1 MKHNVRIISLIVA
14 ICCLLSY
21 VPVNAITIPTT
32 AEPEIV
38 LSSASGEAGDEV
50 TVDISLSGN
59 PGVAYLK
66 LKVDYN
72 ADLSIVK
79 AENKGVLAVTFTTS
93 KTTSVKPYVL
103 QWMGASDSSNDGV
116 IATVTFKIA
125 DNASV
130 GEKSISVA
138 VDECYNAEF
147 DDVTFD
153 VVNGNI
159 TVSDAGD
166 PGTDPGVEP
175 TSPQIAI
182 PSETVTCGENVT
194 LNVNLS
200 DNSGIAYLKLKV
212 DYDHTA
218 LSLVSASNL
227 GVLSGTFTTSK
238 TTSVKPY
245 VLQWMGADNSTDNG
259 TIATVTFTA
268 LKEGETTVSITVDEC
283 YNEEFDDV
291 AITTS
296 NATVLVSP
304 AECTHQN
311 TEIRDAQTATCC
323 ETGYTGDTYCTDC
336 GEKVASGSVIPATG
350 NHVDADGEWETDG
363 SEHWHTCYYGTK
375 FDVSAHKGGA
385 ATCTEKAKC
394 TLCGVEYSGYG
405 AHGETEIRNAKE
417 ATCCENGYTGDT
429 YCKDCNN
436 KIASGSVI
444 PATGNHVDADG
455 KWECDGTQHWHTCY
469 YGTQFDV
476 ESHTGGTAT
485 CTAKAKCSVCGAEY
499 GEYGAH
505 GETEI
510 KNAKE
515 ATCCEDGYTGDTYC
529 KDCNTKIASGSV
541 IPATGHHVDADGKW
555 ESNGTQHWHT
565 CYYGTHFDVANHIG
579 GTATCTEKAKC
590 SICGMEYGEYAVH
603 QLMHH
608 DRVEP
613 DYENDGNIE
622 YWTCDECGKYFSDSE
637 GNNEIAADDVIIAKL
652 TISEY
657 QFLDG
662 EVIIEAPEG
671 AIPEGSIF
679 DVQKIV
685 PPPAEVVEKVKDQM
699 GSSSEV
705 LAYYEI
711 RLSDTDG
718 ELIIHLDGE
727 ITIKIQ
733 MPEKYVESKC
743 VKVLQEDETGKLITM
758 VSWWEGEYLCYKTD
772 WLEIYN

>member
-1 MKHNVRIISLIVA
+1 MKHTVRVISLIVA

-21 VPVNAITIPTT
+21 VPVNAITIPTI
-32 AEPEIV
+32 ADPEIV
-38 LSSASGEAGDEV
+38 LSSVSGEAGNEV

-66 LKVDYN
+66 LKVNYDT
-72 ADLSIVK
+72 DLSIVK
-79 AENKGVLAVTFTTS
+79 AENKGVLAGTFTTS
-93 KTTSVKPYVL
+93 KTTTVKPYIL
-103 QWMGASDSSNDGV
+103 QWMGADDSSGNGV

-130 GEKSISVA
+130 GEKSITVT

-153 VVNGNI
+153 VANGSI
-159 TVSDAGD
+159 TVSDADD

-175 TSPQIAI
+175 ASPQIAI

-200 DNSGIAYLKLKV
+200 DNPGIAYLKLKV

-218 LSLVSASNL
+218 LTLVSASNL

-238 TTSVKPY
+238 TTTVKPY
-245 VLQWMGADNSTDNG
+245 VLQWMGADNSTNNG
-259 TIATVTFTA
+259 TIATITFTA
-268 LKEGETTVSITVDEC
+268 LKEGATTVSITVDEC

-291 AITTS
+291 AITAS
-296 NATVLVSP
+296 NATVTISS
-304 AECTHQN
+304 AACTHQN
-311 TEIRDAQTATCC
+311 TEIRNAQGATCC
-323 ETGYTGDTYCTDC
+323 EAGYTGDTYCADC
-336 GEKVASGSVIPATG
+336 GEKITTGSVIPATG
-350 NHVDADGEWETDG
+350 NHVDADGKWESDG
-363 SEHWHTCYYGTK
+363 SQHWHTCYYGTH
-375 FDVSAHKGGA
+375 FDIASHTGGA

-394 TLCGVEYSGYG
+394 AVCDVEYSGYG

-417 ATCCENGYTGDT
+417 ATCCEDGCTGDT

-444 PATGNHVDADG
+444 PATGNHVDANGEWETDG
-455 KWECDGTQHWHTCY
+455 LEHWHTCY
-469 YGTQFDV
+469 YGTKFDV
-476 ESHTGGTAT
+476 ASHTGGTAT
-485 CTAKAKCSVCGAEY
+485 CTQKAKCSVCG
-499 GEYGAH
+499 
-505 GETEI
+505 
-510 KNAKE
+510 
-515 ATCCEDGYTGDTYC
+515 
-529 KDCNTKIASGSV
+529 V
-541 IPATGHHVDADGKW
+541 
-555 ESNGTQHWHT
+555 
-565 CYYGTHFDVANHIG
+565 
-579 GTATCTEKAKC
+579 
-590 SICGMEYGEYAVH
+590 EYGEYAAH
-603 QLMHH
+603 QLTHH

-622 YWTCDECGKYFSDSE
+622 YWICDECGKYFSDSE
-637 GNNEIAADDVIIAKL
+637 GHSAISADDVIIAKL

-671 AIPEGSIF
+671 AIPEGSLF

-699 GSSSEV
+699 GSASEV

-733 MPEKYVESKC
+733 MPEKYVGSKC

-758 VSWWEGEYLCYKTD
+758 ESWWEGEYLCYKTD